1 MTTWVQPEGG
11 RERGP
16 VGLAKSFT
24 QVLVNPRTF
33 FAEAVSPGDQA
44 PGLAFAMAVVLVEES
59 TRLALHPGRALDFP
73 APTPVAAALTVALA
87 VLLVTPAALHALSA
101 VETLALAAVAPER
114 GGVSETVQVLAY
126 ASAPCAFVGVST
138 PAVTFV
144 CGLWAFGLLVLGT
157 GVVHGVG
164 LPRALAAAAVPGV
177 LAYGSGFGWFAATAA
192 LFPWTTEY
200 MPWVDRSVRTAATLA
215 GRGIRAVR
223 GV

>member
-1 MTTWVQPEGG
+1 MTTWVEPEGG

-16 VGLAKSFT
+16 IGLAKSFT

-33 FAEAVSPGDQA
+33 FDEAVSPGDQA
-44 PGLAFAMAVVLVEES
+44 PGLAFAMAVVLVEEA
-59 TRLALHPGRALDFP
+59 TRLALNPERALDFP

-87 VLLVTPAALHALSA
+87 VLLVAPAALHALSA
-101 VETLALAAVAPER
+101 IETLVLAAVAPDR

-126 ASAPCAFVGVST
+126 ASAPCALVGVGV

-144 CGLWAFGLLVLGT
+144 CGLWAFALLVLGT
-157 GVVHGVG
+157 SIVHTDS

-192 LFPWTTEY
+192 LFPWTADY
-200 MPWVDRSVRTAATLA
+200 MPWLHRSAEAVALA
-215 GRGIRAVR
+215 L
-223 GV
+223 